1 MSTENLPWRSAVLK
15 VLADA
20 GGPLHYTEVE
30 QRIME
35 QGLRPQ
41 IANSQATTNSTLR
54 DLMSAS
60 GGNGVREVYNQK
72 GVYALASVA
81 SALNRK
87 LREEE
92 AATQNS
98 GIIKIEAFGL
108 FWRRDLV
115 NWASGQRPPRPTEQ
129 RLDCG

>member
-1 MSTENLPWRSAVLK
+1 MTTENLSWRSAVLK
-15 VLADA
+15 VLADT
-20 GGPLHYTEVE
+20 GGSLHYTEVE

-35 QGLRPQ
+35 QGLRPK

-54 DLMSAS
+54 DLMSSS
-60 GGNGVREVYNQK
+60 GRNGVREIYNQK
-72 GVYALASVA
+72 GVYALETVA

-92 AATQNS
+92 AAAQNS

-115 NWASGQRPPRPTEQ
+115 NWESGTKSPRPTEQ